1 MSDASNNYPPARTD
15 EEREQQMIALATDEA
30 ERRIRNGTAT
40 SQLLVHYLKLGTE
53 KNKLEQEKLRA
64 ETELIVNKSEAAK
77 SAQQSKEL
85 YAEAI
90 SAFRKYSGQEV
101 SSDEED
107 IFGDD

>member
-1 MSDASNNYPPARTD
+1 MSDANNNYPPARTD

-30 ERRIRNGTAT
+30 ERRIKNGTAT

-90 SAFRKYSGQEV
+90 SAFRKYSGHEV
-101 SSDEED
+101 EQDEED
-107 IFGDD
+107 IFRDG